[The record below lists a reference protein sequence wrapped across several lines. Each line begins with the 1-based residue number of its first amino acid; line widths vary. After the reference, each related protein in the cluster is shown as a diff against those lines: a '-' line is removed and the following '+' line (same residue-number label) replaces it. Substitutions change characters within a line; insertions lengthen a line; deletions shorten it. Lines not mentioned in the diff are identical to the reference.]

1 MKKLLLLDD
10 SPFFFALLVPVLEV
24 CGYELT
30 KRPEEANAVLVDP
43 TWHSDA
49 GFLML
54 LALRE
59 LAPGI
64 SLPVVVLLDSP
75 TSQSRA
81 FLHGLQFPWAVKG
94 RLKGE
99 ALGMY
104 LLKLLE
110 QPTSLLSQEFGPLL
124 QEAMAKALQADSRP
138 YLHPLIS
145 GALLQ
150 TLSEAGNTQTALER
164 GSRSLFDHFPLL
176 VIGIEVPGA
185 TLLNCLGFEQARSAV
200 VGVVQEL
207 GWSAERGVTDL
218 RETTTD
224 FPVPSALALHYR
236 RSFVLPKCSGRLVA
250 VFATE
255 DELILDYF
263 GRILED
269 FDRALT
275 VLAKALALANAEK
288 KVFRVFSRFVPSVVI
303 EDLLRKRS
311 AAALLT
317 GEKRRIVALFSHVRD
332 FSFYVEENDPKE
344 LVRFLNRHFSLYAKI
359 IRKHGGFINKYIG
372 DAVFA
377 IFGAPVSH
385 IDNARRALAAALEIE
400 KELALLPPLE
410 LHYPA
415 QGYRVGLGLNEGE
428 AIVGNIGSRDSF
440 DYTAIGDT
448 INLAARLES
457 LCKHYGTGVLLS
469 DELRNALEAQHDPHQ
484 LRQVDRARVKG
495 KQVAT
500 VFHTV
505 YPEGRVDPEFDR
517 CYRKGLKMFR
527 LGNWTTA
534 LEFFDKGLEL
544 QSGDFLCGLYSQRCR
559 EFMVSPPEGWD
570 GAITLGFK

>member
-1 MKKLLLLDD
+1 VKKLLVLDD
-10 SPFFFALLVPVLEV
+10 SPFFSALLRPVLQV

-30 KRPEEANAVLVDP
+30 DRPEEANAVLVDP

-59 LAPGI
+59 LAPGVY
-64 SLPVVVLLDSP
+64 LPVVVLLASP

-81 FLHGLQFPWAVKG
+81 FLQGLEFPWAVKG
-94 RLKGE
+94 RLKDE
-99 ALGMY
+99 ALGKY
-104 LLKLLE
+104 FLKFLE
-110 QPTSLLSQEFGPLL
+110 QPTTLLSHEFGPLL
-124 QEAMAKALQADSRP
+124 QEALAKALQADSRP
-138 YLHPLIS
+138 YLNPLIS
-145 GALLQ
+145 GALLHA
-150 TLSEAGNTQTALER
+150 LSEAGTTDVALER
-164 GSRSLFDHFPLL
+164 GSRSLFDHYPLL
-176 VIGIEVPGA
+176 VAGIEVPGA
-185 TLLNCLGFEQARSAV
+185 TLLTCLGVDTARGAVAGVLQA
-200 VGVVQEL
+200 L
-207 GWSAERGVTDL
+207 GWTSERRVNEL
-218 RETTTD
+218 REIRAE
-224 FPVPSALALHYR
+224 FPMSQTPAGHFE
-236 RSFVLPKCSGRLVA
+236 RSFSLPQCSGRFVA
-250 VFATE
+250 VFSTD
-255 DELILDYF
+255 DELILEYF
-263 GRILED
+263 ERTLVA

-275 VLAKALALANAEK
+275 VLAKGLALANSEK
-288 KVFRVFSRFVPSVVI
+288 RVFRVFSRFVPSVVI
-303 EDLLRKRS
+303 EDLLRKKS

-344 LVRFLNRHFSLYAKI
+344 LVRFLNRHFRLYAKI

-400 KELALLPPLE
+400 QELALLPPLE

-415 QGYRVGLGLNEGE
+415 EGYRVGLGLNEGE

-469 DELRNALEAQHDPHQ
+469 DEFRQALEAQHDPHR

-495 KQVAT
+495 KLVAT

-505 YPEGRVDPEFDR
+505 YPEASVDPEFDR

-534 LEFFDKGLEL
+534 VEFFDRGLEL
-544 QSGDFLCGLYSQRCR
+544 QSGDFLCDLYSRRCR